1 MRPGLEEFI
10 TFAKQNFEVFVYTY
24 AERDYA
30 EPILDYIF
38 PDLDEDHRLYRDSCI
53 KATKSSVSAYYS
65 SASKA
70 HKKADSLSGEKK
82 YKISKSKIKSKGVIK
97 DLVMLDR
104 CISNIVF
111 VDDNDY
117 QALRVN
123 NNNTIV
129 IPTWKGMP
137 NDNAL
142 TTWLMPILNNCMQTN
157 DVRDVISNITNRVR
171 RFTL

>member
-1 MRPGLEEFI
+1 M
-10 TFAKQNFEVFVYTY
+10 
-24 AERDYA
+24 
-30 EPILDYIF
+30 
-38 PDLDEDHRLYRDSCI
+38 DEDHRLYRDSCI
-53 KATKSSVSAYYS
+53 KATKSSVSTYYS

-70 HKKADSLSGEKK
+70 NKKAESLSGEKK
-82 YKISKSKIKSKGVIK
+82 YKLSKAKKSKGIIK
-97 DLVMLDR
+97 DLVMLNR
-104 CISNIVF
+104 NISNIIF

-137 NDNAL
+137 NDSAL
-142 TTWLMPILNNCMQTN
+142 ITWLKPILTNCKEAK
-157 DVRDVISNITNRVR
+157 DVRDVISNISNRVR